1 MPLAIKVFLNFS
13 MFSTFQLLLHQMTP
27 RAFLLL
33 TIGLFLAIS
42 CQQPLPDK
50 AVTSKR
56 ELRHV
61 VLFKFK
67 DGLPADTIH
76 AIELAF
82 QGLQK
87 EIPTIR
93 HLEWGLNNSPEQ
105 LAQGYTH
112 CFVVTFA
119 SEKDRDDYLP
129 ATAHQAFVTKFA
141 KPYVDKVCVV
151 DFWAGQ

>member
-1 MPLAIKVFLNFS
+1 MIRNIFFLFAIGF
-13 MFSTFQLLLHQMTP
+13 
-27 RAFLLL
+27 
-33 TIGLFLAIS
+33 FLAIS
-42 CQQPLPDK
+42 CQQAQPTTM
-50 AVTSKR
+50 VTPER

-76 AIELAF
+76 AIESAF
-82 QGLQK
+82 QGLKK

-93 HLEWGLNNSPEQ
+93 HFEWGINNSPEQ

-112 CFVVTFA
+112 CFVVSFA
-119 SEKDRDDYLP
+119 SEKDRDEYLP
-129 ATAHQAFVTKFA
+129 CAAHQAFVTKFA

>member
-1 MPLAIKVFLNFS
+1 MIQNIP
-13 MFSTFQLLLHQMTP
+13 
-27 RAFLLL
+27 FLLI
-33 TIGLFLAIS
+33 IGFFIAIS
-42 CQQPLPDK
+42 CEKPQPKTNVAP
-50 AVTSKR
+50 ASTPVVR

-67 DGLPADTIH
+67 DGLPADTVH
-76 AIELAF
+76 AIEKAF
-82 QGLQK
+82 AGLQK

-93 HLEWGLNNSPEQ
+93 HFEWGLNNSPEQ

-119 SEKDRDDYLP
+119 SEKDRDEYLP
-129 ATAHQAFVTKFA
+129 CAPHQAFVNTYA

-151 DFWAGQ
+151 DFWASEK

>member
-1 MPLAIKVFLNFS
+1 MMRNVVFLL
-13 MFSTFQLLLHQMTP
+13 M
-27 RAFLLL
+27 
-33 TIGLFLAIS
+33 IGLFLAIS
-42 CQQPLPDK
+42 CQKPQAPTM
-50 AVTSKR
+50 VTPTER

-82 QGLQK
+82 KGLKK

-93 HLEWGLNNSPEQ
+93 HFEWGTNNSPEQ

-129 ATAHQAFVTKFA
+129 SAPHQAFVTKFA

-151 DFWAGQ
+151 DFWTKQ

>member
-1 MPLAIKVFLNFS
+1 MIRNVVF
-13 MFSTFQLLLHQMTP
+13 
-27 RAFLLL
+27 LL
-33 TIGLFLAIS
+33 TIAFFVTIS
-42 CQQPLPDK
+42 CQQSPPAA
-50 AVTSKR
+50 AVAAPAR

-82 QGLQK
+82 KGLQK

-93 HLEWGLNNSPEQ
+93 HFEWGLNNSPEQ

-119 SEKDRDDYLP
+119 SEKDRDEYLP
-129 ATAHQAFVTKFA
+129 SVPHQAFVTKFA